1 MRIRLTFLVLVAV
14 ILLVGCSTVS
24 PILKVNESESYFN
37 KSMFKGHIAYEAMDS
52 DNIEGER
59 YRLYHRGASGF
70 VPFRAVRNSAI
81 AKAERFCKN
90 NGGKMRII
98 SERIE
103 NNIAMPGNFP
113 KIEIIFVCEENLE
126 ESKPEER
133 LEELKSLYDKGLISE
148 AEYEANRK
156 TILHMLSMGRE
167 E

>member
-1 MRIRLTFLVLVAV
+1 MRVSLTFLMLIAV

-37 KSMFKGHIAYEAMDS
+37 KSAFKGHIVYEAANIDK
-52 DNIEGER
+52 IEGER

-81 AKAERFCKN
+81 AKAERFCRD

-103 NNIAMPGNFP
+103 NNILIPGNFP
-113 KIEIIFVCEENLE
+113 KIEIIFVCEENNDVPYDTLLKLKELLTKGALTE
-126 ESKPEER
+126 E
-133 LEELKSLYDKGLISE
+133 
-148 AEYEANRK
+148 EYEK
-156 TILHMLSMGRE
+156 EKSKVLD
-167 E
+167 